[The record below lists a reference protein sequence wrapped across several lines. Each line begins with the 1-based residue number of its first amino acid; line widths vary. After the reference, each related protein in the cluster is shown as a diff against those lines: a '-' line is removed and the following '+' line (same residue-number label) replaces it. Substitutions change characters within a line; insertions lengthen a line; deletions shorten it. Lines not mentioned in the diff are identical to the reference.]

1 MPSSRLVAVG
11 AFVIGGLVLFAVGLF
26 LVGDRRGLFA
36 HNFEVYTEFTK
47 LAGLEN
53 GATVRVAGMDAGEVT
68 EIHVPTGPGAKFRV
82 RFRVRDKLHP
92 VVRAD
97 SVASIQTEGIVGNKF
112 LQVEGGTNRAPEAPS
127 DSTIP
132 SRDPF
137 DIADLLQQMSD
148 TLAMVN
154 KTIADVQD
162 DVQLAI
168 RNISDTAVEARD
180 LLHGSRADIDAIM
193 SDSRRISADMRVVM
207 DDISAGR
214 GTIGKLV
221 TDDTLYRQAKD
232 IAGQAQDVIRSLR
245 AAAEQAQQAIGD
257 LRSKGGEAQG
267 LATDLR
273 ETLASARD
281 ATSALAENAEALK
294 HNFLFR
300 GYFNRRGYFNLSDI
314 SPQAYRTGALDGKDR
329 EPLRIWLSA
338 DVLFAGGADG
348 DGAEQLTD
356 DGKAR
361 LDSAMSQF
369 LKYPQTSPLI
379 VEGYSEQA
387 TEDARYLQSR
397 ERASVVRDYLVPRF
411 HLDADRV
418 GEMPLGSDAA
428 GSPAG
433 NNTWR
438 GVALTMFVPR
448 SALQ

>member
-11 AFVIGGLVLFAVGLF
+11 AFVVGGLLLFAVGLF
-26 LVGDRRGLFA
+26 LVGDRRGLFS
-36 HNFEVYTEFTK
+36 HNFQVYTEFTK

-68 EIHVPTGPGAKFRV
+68 EIHVPGGPGAKFRL
-82 RFRVRDKLHP
+82 RFRVREDLHS
-92 VVRAD
+92 VVRTD

-112 LQVEGGTNRAPEAPS
+112 LQVEGGTNRAPAAPV

-148 TLAMVN
+148 TLNMVN

-180 LLHGSRADIDAIM
+180 LLHGSRADVDAIM
-193 SDSRRISADMRVVM
+193 NDSRRISSDMRSIM
-207 DDISAGR
+207 DDINSGR

-232 IAGQAQDVIRSLR
+232 IAAQVDTVVRNLKE
-245 AAAEQAQQAIGD
+245 ATEQAQQAIGD

-267 LATDLR
+267 LASDLR

-281 ATSALAENAEALK
+281 AMSALAENAEALK

-300 GYFNRRGYFNLSDI
+300 GYFNKRGYFSLGDI
-314 SPQAYRTGALDGKDR
+314 GPQEYRNGALDGKDR
-329 EPLRIWLSA
+329 EPLRIWLSD
-338 DVLFAGGADG
+338 DVIFASGNDGGEA
-348 DGAEQLTD
+348 LTD

-379 VEGYSEQA
+379 VEGYSERA

-397 ERASVVRDYLVPRF
+397 RRATLVRDYLVTKF
-411 HLDADRV
+411 HLDPDRV
-418 GEMPLGSDAA
+418 GAMPLGSDAP
-428 GSPAG
+428 GSPSG
-433 NNTWR
+433 DNRWR
-438 GVALTMFVPR
+438 GVALAIFVPHT
-448 SALQ
+448 ALH